1 MGYTHY
7 LTHTEVTKEVW
18 SKILKDCRKLYKN
31 MPQHTDTAG
40 GYSAKDALQLGTW
53 DGQKPL
59 KTLGDKNIISFNGY
73 PDPLDHEIFL
83 LHREGSGGFAFCK
96 TARKP
101 YDLMVCACLIVY
113 CFHSRET
120 MDLGSDG
127 EWDDWAP
134 AMTFVEEVLGAQYVM
149 KFKMEQEF

>member
-1 MGYTHY
+1 MK
-7 LTHTEVTKEVW
+7 HTEVTKEVW

-31 MPQHTDTAG
+31 MPEKREG
-40 GYSAKDALQLGTW
+40 GGLPLYNILQLGTW
-53 DGQKPL
+53 DGQRPL
-59 KTLGDKNIISFNGY
+59 KALGDKDGINFNGY
-73 PDPLDHEIFL
+73 PDPLDHETFL
-83 LHREGSGGFAFCK
+83 LRREGSNGFSCCK

-127 EWDDWAP
+127 DWDDWAP

-149 KFKMEQEF
+149 KFKIEQEF

>member
-40 GYSAKDALQLGTW
+40 GYSAEDVLQLGTW

-73 PDPLDHEIFL
+73 PDPLDHETFL

-96 TARKP
+96 TQRKP

-149 KFKMEQEF
+149 KFKIEQEF

>member
-1 MGYTHY
+1 MGYSHY
-7 LTHTEVTKEVW
+7 MKHTEVTKEVW

-31 MPQHTDTAG
+31 MPEKREG
-40 GYSAKDALQLGTW
+40 GGLPLYIILQLGTW
-53 DGQKPL
+53 DGQRPL
-59 KTLGDKNIISFNGY
+59 KTLGDKDGITFNGY
-73 PDPLDHEIFL
+73 PDPLNHETFL
-83 LHREGSGGFAFCK
+83 LRREGSGGFAFCK

-127 EWDDWAP
+127 DWDDWAP

-149 KFKMEQEF
+149 KFKIEQEF